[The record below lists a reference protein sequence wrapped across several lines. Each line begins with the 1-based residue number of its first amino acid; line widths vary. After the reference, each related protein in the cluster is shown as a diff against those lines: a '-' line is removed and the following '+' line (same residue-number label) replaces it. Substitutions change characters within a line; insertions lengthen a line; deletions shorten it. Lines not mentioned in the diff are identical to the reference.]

1 MSRSVTHISV
11 QRFGEKLRLLRKQ
24 AGMSPV
30 ELALALG
37 YSSSSQISM
46 LESGQ
51 RGASADLVR
60 KVSVL
65 FAVSADD
72 LLDDA
77 RELPA
82 P

>member
-1 MSRSVTHISV
+1 MRDLTIT
-11 QRFGEKLRLLRKQ
+11 RFGEKLRALREQ
-24 AGMSPV
+24 HAIRHA
-30 ELALALG
+30 ELAAALG
-37 YSSSSQISM
+37 YASTNQIYQ
-46 LESGQ
+46 LEAGK
-51 RGASADLVR
+51 RNPTAELIL
-60 KVSVL
+60 KVSKL